1 MTTHINIKSIPPRI
15 RYESDG
21 KMTTYTFPFAIF
33 KVEDL
38 KVYFD
43 TALQQLSSYTVSG
56 AGETNGGSVTLS
68 TVPAAGT
75 IITLAR
81 ELAIERTTDFQEGS
95 ALRADT
101 LHHELDYQIACQQ
114 QIADNLNRSMVLPP
128 YAAETNINL
137 TLPLPAAGKA
147 IVWNA
152 QGTNLE
158 NSNIEINAYEETL
171 RTYKTQALGAATT
184 AIEKATIA
192 TQAAQTATTKAQ
204 EATSTL
210 ASKAEKD
217 FTNVVEANA
226 RKLIGNRLWTS
237 GEYEL
242 STTANTFIT
251 HNLNLSDV
259 TKALAIPYL
268 KVVTATDGYD
278 VGDIIYNFG
287 FNGVCYTPYE
297 TLTAS
302 NDAGKFLNLTAN
314 NVMVPRCTYS
324 KVLVINKSTGVCAL
338 SSLSNFKIFVK
349 IMY

>member
-15 RYESDG
+15 RYVSNGE
-21 KMTTYTFPFAIF
+21 MTTYAFPFAIF
-33 KVEDL
+33 KDEDL

-43 TALQQLSSYTVSG
+43 TALQPQASYTVSG
-56 AGETNGGSVTLS
+56 ASETNGGSVTLS
-68 TVPAAGT
+68 AAPENGT

-81 ELAIERTTDFQEGS
+81 ELSIERTTDFQEGS

-101 LHHELDYQIACQQ
+101 LNHELDYQIACQQ

-158 NSNIEINAYEETL
+158 NSNIEINAYEETI
-171 RTYKTQALGAATT
+171 RAYKTQALDAATT
-184 AIEKATIA
+184 ASEKALAA
-192 TQAAQTATTKAQ
+192 TEAAQTATAKAQ
-204 EATSTL
+204 QAVTTL
-210 ASKAEKD
+210 ASKANKD
-217 FTNVVEANA
+217 FTNVDETNA

-242 STTANTFIT
+242 SAAANTFIT
-251 HNLNLSDV
+251 HNLSLSDV

-268 KVVTATDGYD
+268 KVVTATNGYE

-287 FNGVCYTPYE
+287 FDSVHYTPYD

-302 NDAGKFLNLTAN
+302 TDAGKFLNLTAN
-314 NVMVPRCTYS
+314 NVMIPRCQQS
-324 KVLVINKSTGVCAL
+324 KLLLIDKNSGVCVIAPIA
-338 SSLSNFKIFVK
+338 NFKIFVK